1 MKILDDEI
9 LTGSKSGMVR
19 RLVFVVTGLVMIAFC
34 GENVFAADKLRIS
47 YSGTTTSNALL
58 WVTKEARLFDKNGIE
73 AEILYLAGSLGQ
85 TALIA
90 GETQFA
96 VYTGLLMTPSR
107 LQGADV
113 TMIAGFLNY
122 LVSRLVV
129 RAEIK
134 TAADLK
140 GKRLGV
146 TRFGTASD
154 FATRLIVS
162 KLGLNPNTDVVI
174 LQIGDTPTRVAALM
188 AKTVDGALFDPPDY
202 KRAVENGG
210 RVMMNLEESKL
221 PYQHAGLMTTRKYI
235 ASRSDIVRRVV
246 KSIVEGAAV
255 VRRDPETS
263 KRALSIRM
271 RIKDNKELEESYQ
284 QLRSFT
290 QAKPYP
296 SLEGFKQILN
306 DLGARMAEAKNADPK
321 DFADNR
327 FIEELDRAGFID
339 ALYRQ

>member
-1 MKILDDEI
+1 VNRLLSIILV
-9 LTGSKSGMVR
+9 LGLLSTGQSV
-19 RLVFVVTGLVMIAFC
+19 I
-34 GENVFAADKLRIS
+34 AADKLRIS

-58 WVTKEARLFDKNGIE
+58 WVTKEARLFDKNGID
-73 AEILYLAGSLGQ
+73 ADILYLAGSLGQ

-154 FATRLIVS
+154 FGTRLIVS
-162 KLGLNPNTDVVI
+162 KLGLNPNTDVII

-188 AKTVDGALFDPPDY
+188 AKTVDGALFDPPDH

-221 PYQHAGLMTTRKYI
+221 PYQHAGLMTTRKFI
-235 ASRSDIVRRVV
+235 ATRPDIVRRVV

-255 VRRDPETS
+255 VRRDPETT

-271 RIKDNKELEESYQ
+271 RIKDAKELAESYQ
-284 QLRSFT
+284 QLRGFT

-296 SLEGFKQILN
+296 SLEGFKAILN
-306 DLGARMAEAKNADPK
+306 DLSKRMPAAKNADPK
-321 DFADNR
+321 DFADLR
-327 FIEELDRAGFID
+327 FVEELDKSGFID
-339 ALYRQ
+339 GLY

>member
-1 MKILDDEI
+1 
-9 LTGSKSGMVR
+9 
-19 RLVFVVTGLVMIAFC
+19 
-34 GENVFAADKLRIS
+34 
-47 YSGTTTSNALL
+47 
-58 WVTKEARLFDKNGIE
+58 VTKEARLFDKNGID
-73 AEILYLAGSLGQ
+73 AEVLYLAGSLGQ

-154 FATRLIVS
+154 FGTRLIVS

-188 AKTVDGALFDPPDY
+188 AKTVDGALFDPPDH

-235 ASRSDIVRRVV
+235 ATRPDIVRRVV

-255 VRRDPETS
+255 VRRDPETT

-271 RIKDNKELEESYQ
+271 RIKDVKELEESYQ
-284 QLRSFT
+284 QLRGFT

-296 SLEGFKQILN
+296 SVDGFKAILN
-306 DLGARMAEAKNADPK
+306 DLSSRVPEARNADPR
-321 DFADNR
+321 DFADSR

-339 ALYRQ
+339 ALY

>member
-1 MKILDDEI
+1 
-9 LTGSKSGMVR
+9 LTKEEGEGVR
-19 RLVFVVTGLVMIAFC
+19 RRSSLIILLAGLVWV
-34 GENVFAADKLRIS
+34 GNLFAADKLRIS

-58 WVTKEARLFDKNGIE
+58 WVTKEAKLFDKNGID
-73 AEILYLAGSLGQ
+73 AEVLYLAASLGQ

-96 VYTGLLMTPSR
+96 VYTGLLMTPTR

-129 RAEIK
+129 RPDIK

-140 GKRLGV
+140 GKRLAV
-146 TRFGTASD
+146 SRFGTASD
-154 FATRLIVS
+154 FGTRLMVS
-162 KLGLNPNTDVVI
+162 KLGLNPDTDVTI

-188 AKTVDGALFDPPDY
+188 AKSVDGAIFDPPDH

-210 RVMMNLEESKL
+210 RIMMNLEETMI

-235 ASRSDIVRRVV
+235 TARPDIVRRVV

-255 VRRDPETS
+255 VRKDPETT

-271 RIKDNKELEESYQ
+271 RIKDPKDLEETYQ
-284 QLRSFT
+284 QLRGFT

-296 SLEGFKQILN
+296 SLEGFKAILN
-306 DLGARMAEAKNADPK
+306 DLSKRMPAAKNADPK
-321 DFADNR
+321 DFADLR
-327 FIEELDRAGFID
+327 FIEELDKSGYID
-339 ALYRQ
+339 GL

>member
-1 MKILDDEI
+1 MRVLIPITIRRFSFLVLTFLISILA
-9 LTGSKSGMVR
+9 LRGS
-19 RLVFVVTGLVMIAFC
+19 C
-34 GENVFAADKLRIS
+34 AADKLRIS

-58 WVTKEARLFDKNGIE
+58 WVTKEAKLFEKNRID
-73 AEILYLAGSLGQ
+73 AEILYLAASLGQ

-96 VYTGLLMTPSR
+96 VYTGLLLTPAR

-129 RAEIK
+129 RPEIK

-146 TRFGTASD
+146 SRFGTASD
-154 FATRLIVS
+154 FGTRLMVS
-162 KLGLNPNTDVVI
+162 KLGLNPDTDVTI

-188 AKTVDGALFDPPDY
+188 AKTVDGAIFDPPDH
-202 KRAVENGG
+202 KRALEYGG
-210 RVMMNLEESKL
+210 RIMMNLEETVI

-235 ASRSDIVRRVV
+235 ATRPDIARRVV
-246 KSIVEGAAV
+246 KAVVEGAAV
-255 VRRDPETS
+255 VRKDPETS
-263 KRALSIRM
+263 KRALSVRM
-271 RIKDNKELEESYQ
+271 RIKNPKELEETYQ
-284 QLRSFT
+284 QLRGFT

-296 SLEGFKQILN
+296 SLEGFKAILN
-306 DLGARMAEAKNADPK
+306 DLSKRMPAAKNADPK
-321 DFADNR
+321 DFADLR
-327 FIEELDRAGFID
+327 FVEELDKSGFID
-339 ALYRQ
+339 GLY

>member
-1 MKILDDEI
+1 MRVLIPITIRRFSFLVLTFLISILA
-9 LTGSKSGMVR
+9 LRGS
-19 RLVFVVTGLVMIAFC
+19 C
-34 GENVFAADKLRIS
+34 AADKLRIS

-58 WVTKEARLFDKNGIE
+58 WVTKEAKLFEKNGID
-73 AEILYLAGSLGQ
+73 AEILYLAASLGQ

-96 VYTGLLMTPSR
+96 VYTGLLLTPAR

-129 RAEIK
+129 RPEIK

-146 TRFGTASD
+146 SRFGTASD
-154 FATRLIVS
+154 FGTRLMVS
-162 KLGLNPNTDVVI
+162 KLGLNPDTDVTI

-188 AKTVDGALFDPPDY
+188 AKTVDGAIFDPPDH
-202 KRAVENGG
+202 KRALEYGG
-210 RVMMNLEESKL
+210 RIMMNLEETVI

-235 ASRSDIVRRVV
+235 ATRPDIVRRVV
-246 KSIVEGAAV
+246 KAVVEGAAV
-255 VRRDPETS
+255 VRKDPETS
-263 KRALSIRM
+263 KRALSVRM
-271 RIKDNKELEESYQ
+271 RIKNPKELEETYQ
-284 QLRSFT
+284 QLRGFT

-296 SLEGFKQILN
+296 SLEGFKAILN
-306 DLGARMAEAKNADPK
+306 DLSKRMPAAKNADPK
-321 DFADNR
+321 DFADLR
-327 FIEELDRAGFID
+327 FVEELGKSGFID
-339 ALYRQ
+339 GLY

>member
-1 MKILDDEI
+1 MREISGRHSLAYRRMKL
-9 LTGSKSGMVR
+9 
-19 RLVFVVTGLVMIAFC
+19 IAALLF
-34 GENVFAADKLRIS
+34 GIFLIQPQPTFAADRLRIS

-58 WVTKEARLFDKNGIE
+58 WVTKEARLFDKNGID
-73 AEILYLAGSLGQ
+73 AEVLYLAGSLGQ
-85 TALIA
+85 TAMIA

-107 LQGADV
+107 LLGGDV

-146 TRFGTASD
+146 SRFGTASD
-154 FATRLIVS
+154 FGTRLIVS

-188 AKTVDGALFDPPDY
+188 AKTVDGALFDPPDH

-235 ASRSDIVRRVV
+235 ASRPDIVRCVV

-255 VRRDPETS
+255 VRRDPETT

-271 RIKDNKELEESYQ
+271 RIKDAKELEESYQ
-284 QLRSFT
+284 QLRGFT

-296 SLEGFKQILN
+296 SLEGFKAILN
-306 DLGARMAEAKNADPK
+306 DLAPRMPEARNADPK

-327 FIEELDRAGFID
+327 FIEELDKSGYID
-339 ALYRQ
+339 GLYK

>member
-1 MKILDDEI
+1 LAFATLILI
-9 LTGSKSGMVR
+9 LFA
-19 RLVFVVTGLVMIAFC
+19 LNPIA
-34 GENVFAADKLRIS
+34 ARSADKLRIS

-58 WVTKEARLFDKNGIE
+58 WVTKEAKLFEKNGID
-73 AEILYLAGSLGQ
+73 AEVLYLAGSLGQ

-90 GETQFA
+90 SETQFA

-129 RAEIK
+129 RADIK
-134 TAADLK
+134 STADLK

-154 FATRLIVS
+154 FGTRLSVA
-162 KLGLNPNTDVVI
+162 KLGLNPNSDVII

-188 AKTVDGALFDPPDY
+188 AKSIDGALFDPPDHQ
-202 KRAVENGG
+202 RAIENGG
-210 RVMMNLEESKL
+210 RVMVNLEDSKA
-221 PYQHAGLMTTRKYI
+221 PYQHAGMMTTRKYI
-235 ASRSDIVRRVV
+235 ASRPDIVRRVV
-246 KSIVEGAAV
+246 KAIVEGASV
-255 VRRDPETS
+255 VRRDPETT

-271 RIKDNKELEESYQ
+271 RIKDAKELAESYQ
-284 QLRSFT
+284 QLRGFT

-296 SLEGFKQILN
+296 SLEGFRQILN
-306 DLGARMAEAKNADPK
+306 DLAPRMAEAKNADPR
-321 DFADNR
+321 DFFDGR
-327 FIEELDRAGFID
+327 FIEELDRTGYID
-339 ALYRQ
+339 GL